1 MKLALLLLGCV
12 QLLLE
17 LAGRLY
23 FFLLFGLGVTD
34 IALLLAK
41 GVVLPLDLLSL
52 PLIRDAVALSSS
64 SCSLSCSTHITLHQR
79 VLLLGDHAAIVPVG
93 PVAYACFDLFQ
104 TESTRFRLCLSEVLQ
119 QHASPIVL
127 SARDDAFARSQL

>member
-1 MKLALLLLGCV
+1 MKLVVLLFGCV

-23 FFLLFGLGVTD
+23 FFFLFGLGVTD

-52 PLIRDAVALSSS
+52 PLIRDTVALSSCS
-64 SCSLSCSTHITLHQR
+64 RSLSCSTHIAVHQR
-79 VLLLGDHAAIVPVG
+79 VLLLGDHATIVPVG
-93 PVAYACFDLFQ
+93 PVVYACFDLFK
-104 TESTRFRLCLSEVLQ
+104 TESTRFRLCLCEVLQ
-119 QHASPIVL
+119 QRASPIVL
-127 SARDDAFARSQL
+127 SACDDAFARSQF